1 MQTSLPLL
9 KAEGLCIKALSPT
22 TLQDCVITWCVI
34 VDQEI
39 FTLKIIWVKNFR
51 GVKFSQFRYLV
62 NHIKGNFHW
71 VQIFTI
77 FTDWSATV
85 KCKPW
90 KKKKLAG
97 NFENCCDNLTI
108 TSARKKY
115 SIIVVAT
122 WLFALSSQ
130 CRFWLWLT
138 WEVPD
143 LHMLKRRRGN
153 HLVGVWLEWLVF
165 CEIKTMKI
173 SPGESGG
180 ISVKFCTNEN
190 FI

>member
-22 TLQDCVITWCVI
+22 TLQDCVTWCII

-39 FTLKIIWVKNFR
+39 FTLKIIWVKLFR
-51 GVKFSQFRYLV
+51 GVKFSQFHYLV
-62 NHIKGNFHW
+62 NRVKGNFHW

-85 KCKPW
+85 KCKSW
-90 KKKKLAG
+90 KNEPGRKFWKLLW
-97 NFENCCDNLTI
+97 EPDHCLC
-108 TSARKKY
+108 KKY

-143 LHMLKRRRGN
+143 LHVLKRRRGN
-153 HLVGVWLEWLVF
+153 HLVGCGLNGSRSA
-165 CEIKTMKI
+165 K
-173 SPGESGG
+173 
-180 ISVKFCTNEN
+180 
-190 FI
+190 